1 MPQVY
6 QQATKPSHSKSKNKN
21 NTVSRC
27 LLAALVSGSTVLSAA
42 IALASTPPP
51 GTIIQNQATG
61 SFTDP
66 NLGTQNVESNVVSVT
81 VAEVAGIVV
90 SAAGVA
96 EAPSGVTNAGPDQG
110 DGDINPED
118 VVYFTFD
125 ITNVG
130 NDPTQFFIPDAV
142 TVTGGT
148 FDSST
153 IGPIQIIAY
162 DTDGTNT
169 TTLGA
174 PIDIPSGGVTTGTAI
189 GLPEGSIASGG
200 TVTVRVPVK
209 ADTSQGDLIVVL
221 GDTPAGDRGNQ
232 AYIDDGNNL
241 DVYTQDN
248 ADADSVD
255 VPATAAT
262 ETESPGAPING
273 DATFHRQEASAT
285 QQTQVLVSGN
295 LPVGPPF
302 LCDSTFYITIG
313 PGGGT
318 NQQLFSVNRSSE
330 TFSFTPIGPATT
342 TGGGYPINFD
352 YNALA
357 YNPVDNYIY
366 AHINPET
373 GAPTTGPY
381 SPGNI
386 IKIGSDGVASSLGK
400 PVTSSPN
407 GTTALSGDFFAGAI
421 LSDGTYVIGR
431 QGTFATLDLTTTPPT
446 IINSQQSISNVR
458 LNDFAVDPRD
468 PASVTNG
475 NVYAVNEHGS
485 QDTLIIL
492 NIRNFPPT
500 IVSEATNP
508 TGFNHNAGS
517 QFVDAFGVLYYRSN
531 STNTLYQVDTDE
543 TSPTY
548 GVATAI
554 SSTPNGGNHDGV
566 SCLFATAMEKTVT
579 DTDDNAITTSPAG
592 EIVRYVYTIATG
604 NVLPISGVTFE
615 DDLRSVAGGSPIE
628 GTFTGDFTVSNGT
641 GTATISN
648 GGQTLQINNLTLP
661 AQDSVVAGGETL
673 TITADVQ
680 LSPSLAPGDYFN
692 QSTLTNL
699 PTQYPLS
706 IPSDY
711 PPTAPYED
719 PTPLAVTEPLA
730 TDPNLKLVKRI
741 TAIDRGL
748 ATEQLFDSSYID
760 VGTQSDNDN
769 AANWPGPPI
778 SENIGSGTGTV
789 ESYLNGLSGID
800 DLTAVET
807 VAVKPGERL
816 EYTISFLSDGAA
828 SAENVFICDRIPT
841 GTTFVPDAYNSETP
855 AAPGSSDRG
864 IFLSFSG
871 NDVALTNANDGDEII
886 STGGYYFPPSVD
898 PSVALGTAIN
908 CSGSNDNG
916 AIVVDLSDIPH
927 ATADGTP
934 TNSFGLLRFQV
945 AVD

>member
-1 MPQVY
+1 M
-6 QQATKPSHSKSKNKN
+6 
-21 NTVSRC
+21 
-27 LLAALVSGSTVLSAA
+27 GSTILSTA

-66 NLGTQNVESNVVSVT
+66 SLGTQNIESNIVSVT

-90 SAAGVA
+90 TAEGVA
-96 EAPSGVTNAGPDQG
+96 EAPSGVASAGPDQG

-130 NDPTQFFIPDAV
+130 NDPTQFFIPDDV

-174 PIDIPSGGVTTGTAI
+174 PIDITAGGLSTGAAI
-189 GLPEGSIASGG
+189 GLPEGSIAPGG
-200 TVTVRVPVK
+200 KVTVRVPVK
-209 ADTSQGDLIVVL
+209 ADTTIGDLTVVL
-221 GDTPAGDRGNQ
+221 GDTPASDRGNQ
-232 AYIDDGNNL
+232 AYVDDGNSL

-248 ADADSVD
+248 ADTDNVD
-255 VPATAAT
+255 VPATAVT
-262 ETESPGAPING
+262 ETESPGTPLNG

-285 QQTQVLVSGN
+285 QQTQVLVPGN
-295 LPVGPPF
+295 RPVGSPF

-318 NQQLFSVNRSSE
+318 NQQLYSVNRSNS
-330 TFSFTPIGPATT
+330 TFTFTPIGPATT
-342 TGGGYPINFD
+342 TGGGYPVNFD

-366 AHINPET
+366 AHINPED

-386 IKIGSDGVASSLGK
+386 IKIGSDGIASSLGK

-407 GTTALSGDFFAGAI
+407 GTTALSGNFFAGAI
-421 LSDGTYVIGR
+421 LSDGTYVIGA
-431 QGTFATLDLTTTPPT
+431 GGKFATLDLSTTPPT
-446 IINSQQSISNVR
+446 IINSQTTISSVR

-475 NVYAVNEHGS
+475 NVFAINEGNPPNS
-485 QDTLIIL
+485 TNDRLVIL

-500 IVSEATNP
+500 VESSAPNL

-531 STNTLYQVDTDE
+531 STDTLYQVDTDE
-543 TSPTY
+543 NSPTY
-548 GVATAI
+548 GVATAV
-554 SSTPNGGNHDGV
+554 SSTPGGGNHDGV

-579 DTDDNAITTSPAG
+579 DTDDNVITTSPAG
-592 EIVRYVYTIATG
+592 EVVRYVYTIATG
-604 NVLPISGVTFE
+604 NVLPITGVTFE
-615 DDLRSVAGGSPIE
+615 DDLRSVPGETPIE

-641 GTATISN
+641 GTAVISN

-661 AQDSVVAGGETL
+661 AQDPGVAGGETL

-680 LSPSLAPGDYFN
+680 LSASLPAGDYYN

-699 PTQYPLS
+699 PIQYPLS

-711 PPTAPYED
+711 PTSAEHED
-719 PTPLAVTEPLA
+719 PTPLNVTAPIA
-730 TDPNLKLVKRI
+730 SDPDIKLVKRI
-741 TAIDRGL
+741 TAINRGL

-760 VGTQSDNDN
+760 VGTPNDDDNTV
-769 AANWPGPPI
+769 NWPGLPTN
-778 SENIGSGTGTV
+778 ETIGSGTGMV
-789 ESYLNGLSGID
+789 ESYLNGLSGIND
-800 DLTAVET
+800 STAVENVT
-807 VAVKPGERL
+807 VKPGELL
-816 EYTISFLSDGAA
+816 EYTISFLSDGDVAA
-828 SAENVFICDRIPT
+828 EDVFICDRIPT
-841 GTTFVPDAYNSETP
+841 DTTFAHSAFNSETP
-855 AAPGSSDRG
+855 AGSGTGDHG
-864 IFLSFSG
+864 LFISFNG
-871 NDVALTNANDGDEII
+871 QDVALTNANDNDEIAD
-886 STGGYYFPPSVD
+886 SSGSVDDGVGGYYFPPTVD
-898 PSVALGTAIN
+898 PSAALGVTIN
-908 CSGSNDNG
+908 CGGPNDNG
-916 AIVVDLSDIPH
+916 VIVVDLSDLPN
-927 ATADGTP
+927 ATEPGTP
-934 TNSFGLLRFQV
+934 LNSFGFIRFRTV
-945 AVD
+945 VD